1 MLLIYFFYRDQKNKT
16 IFIGSSG
23 VPRGPPIPIK
33 GGRLQAK
40 SGFNDRLLDWF
51 ARNGR
56 HDLPWR
62 GKFDPYPILLSEFM
76 LQQTGV
82 STVLPYFPRFL
93 KAFPTIRRLA
103 AAPLERVLEQWAG
116 LGYYARARNLQ
127 ATAKIIVEKCGGRLP
142 RNRAEVLEL
151 PGVGPYTAGALLSF
165 TYDLPEP
172 LVDGNVVRVLSRIF
186 GIKGD
191 PRRPAILK
199 KLWEKARSLVPSRGA
214 RDFNSALM
222 DFGATVCKPGVPE
235 CAVCPMTALC
245 WAYRNNWVDRLPV
258 SRRKGVQPIVT
269 LRAFL
274 VEKDG
279 RVLLRRRPAGGLWG
293 GLWEL
298 PMEEGSGAAGVYSVG
313 GRSGSARTKQHINK
327 IIF

>member
-1 MLLIYFFYRDQKNKT
+1 
-16 IFIGSSG
+16 
-23 VPRGPPIPIK
+23 
-33 GGRLQAK
+33 
-40 SGFNDRLLDWF
+40 
-51 ARNGR
+51 
-56 HDLPWR
+56 
-62 GKFDPYPILLSEFM
+62 M

-127 ATAKIIVEKCGGRLP
+127 ATAKILVKKCGGRLP

-172 LVDGNVVRVLSRIF
+172 LVDGNVVRVLSRMF

-279 RVLLRRRPAGGLWG
+279 RVLLRRRPSGGLWG

-298 PMEEGSGAAGVYSVG
+298 PMEEGTGAAGVYSVG
-313 GRSGSARTKQHINK
+313 GERVEARRRLGRLRHVLSHRDLRVDLWAGVAGGKAPGSKWVPLSAARRMAISSLTKK
-327 IIF
+327 LLSAGEKGKTGETPG